1 MSGFIFIV
9 NEKARNG
16 RVGRLWEETLK
27 HASELDLDYQVVKTE
42 YPGHAIELSADTGS
56 PNDIRVAVGGDGTFN
71 EVANG
76 VFDKGIPVT
85 LIPLGNGND
94 YARNIGLSLDL
105 KSNCFFPY
113 EPVLEELDMPL
124 INDVPFGSIACLGFD
139 AEVNKFAR
147 GKKGF
152 FGGTLGYIVC
162 VIRALKAFEPFVI
175 DIKIDDF
182 HWSGKIMMVAISNG
196 PYYGGGM
203 KIAPE
208 ACMDNGLFDVCI
220 VKEISKW
227 ELMKEFP
234 KIFQG
239 THLSHPSVILKSGRT
254 VEVLSEENGVVTLY
268 FLF

>member
-1 MSGFIFIV
+1 MREEIGRASSEGFHSI
-9 NEKARNG
+9 
-16 RVGRLWEETLK
+16 LLM
-27 HASELDLDYQVVKTE
+27 
-42 YPGHAIELSADTGS
+42 
-56 PNDIRVAVGGDGTFN
+56 GGDGTVHEALPAIKEAGLPF
-71 EVANG
+71 G
-76 VFDKGIPVT
+76 LLPCGR
-85 LIPLGNGND
+85 GND

-124 INDVPFGSIACLGFD
+124 INDIPFGSIACLGFD

-254 VEVLSEENGVVTLY
+254 VEVLSEENREIFADGEYVGRIPCKSTVGSLRIQVMKPQKYTGHA
-268 FLF
+268 